1 MCEKRD
7 ENEHPGPL
15 QCGEVDG
22 DRSSSTT
29 APASL
34 SDNGNSDKE
43 RACPCEYIDRD
54 YGARAESVAAGILG
68 DSSDSLQSSFEGE
81 SAAPSCGKE
90 REQTDRAQTLICEAQ
105 QSAEGP
111 VRAVQEEGCSLLRA
125 DEDQGLELS
134 ESAAGAMG
142 IKQSA
147 DTPEGSE
154 VESCSQGEE
163 SPDESDVGSGNSSSL
178 EQEKIKGMNEHSAMD
193 QSGNGE
199 QESNKAAGLFIS
211 ADVIHSVEDKH
222 EINVSQ
228 TSDSFE
234 PAPEAQEK
242 IAKSNTDA
250 QERGKLDTF
259 CHDTEAVSSH
269 EQFARTCHHRQ
280 ESDTPPEETCQEND
294 VVGECQTL
302 LDAET
307 SQHSSGDTPVTL
319 NTVSQNSS
327 HLPELKPEAATGEP
341 DSTVI
346 SETTAGSESEGQLL
360 ECSTAVSLA
369 VLGSEPGSSTP
380 CSEDTVKPEVTEQV
394 SANMVQRV
402 SSADLQE
409 VSQQSSL
416 GHDHEHT
423 QVSVDIEL
431 VSLKNDNG
439 TDKISLK
446 NGDGLP
452 EAGDVLPLKNSDH
465 VPDFVDIA
473 VDPNALGSGGT
484 VELRSSDDRLIKE
497 EVQPCLGHS
506 EAVLCNFSTVIP
518 ADIVDGSPWLDGQS
532 RFRSEHRVEPE
543 VVGTGSTVTASTEE
557 KERQEAEHEED
568 VDGHIKTQQEG
579 ENEFS
584 FKIQSKIM

>member
-1 MCEKRD
+1 MCEERNK
-7 ENEHPGPL
+7 NEHPGPL

-29 APASL
+29 DPASL

-43 RACPCEYIDRD
+43 RACSCEDIDRD

-90 REQTDRAQTLICEAQ
+90 REETDRAQALICEAQ

-134 ESAAGAMG
+134 ESAAGDMG
-142 IKQSA
+142 ITQSA
-147 DTPEGSE
+147 DTPESSE

-163 SPDESDVGSGNSSSL
+163 SPDENDVGSGNSSSL
-178 EQEKIKGMNEHSAMD
+178 EQEEIKGINEHSAMD

-211 ADVIHSVEDKH
+211 ADIIHSVEDKH

-234 PAPEAQEK
+234 PAPEDQEK

-259 CHDTEAVSSH
+259 CHDTETESSH
-269 EQFARTCHHRQ
+269 EQFDRTCHHRQ
-280 ESDTPPEETCQEND
+280 ESDTTPEETCQEND

-327 HLPELKPEAATGEP
+327 QLPELKPEAATGEP

-369 VLGSEPGSSTP
+369 ALGSEPGSSTP
-380 CSEDTVKPEVTEQV
+380 SSEDAVKPEETEQL
-394 SANMVQRV
+394 SANMVQRD
-402 SSADLQE
+402 SSTNLQE

-423 QVSVDIEL
+423 QVSGDIESR

-439 TDKISLK
+439 TEEISLK

-452 EAGDVLPLKNSDH
+452 EAGDVLPLKNSDR
-465 VPDFVDIA
+465 VPDFLDIA
-473 VDPNALGSGGT
+473 VHPNALGSEGT

-506 EAVLCNFSTVIP
+506 EAVLCSFSTVIP
-518 ADIVDGSPWLDGQS
+518 ADIVDGSPWLDGQP
-532 RFRSEHRVEPE
+532 RFRVEPE
-543 VVGTGSTVTASTEE
+543 VLRTDSTVTALTEE

-568 VDGHIKTQQEG
+568 VDGHIKTHQEG

-584 FKIQSKIM
+584 FKSQLKVM